1 MPNSNP
7 KDWSVADL
15 VDLEYFLA
23 ADAEADPA
31 SLSHRDRELYRAH
44 LAEETP
50 PSRRALLRRW
60 LELRRDSARAE
71 QAAPLPGDVVAALLR
86 PFTLLLLAVGGLG
99 GAALAWGVLSYAGT
113 RPINLFAALALL
125 VAVPFFFALLSAGLP
140 ALRLALRGNPAGVFG
155 GWLTGALL
163 TRLSRRA
170 YALLGERDSG
180 RTPSA
185 LAQSWGVLR
194 GRGGLYAGIMGWLA
208 FALMQVAALG
218 FSLGVLLTVMVRGW
232 FADLAFSWQTTTQ
245 LSAEGLHALVSVLAR
260 PWATLA
266 EPPFSHPTLE
276 QVAGSRVF
284 LKEGL
289 QHLASGD
296 LQSWWYFLLWAI
308 LCYTVLPRLLLLGTA
323 FFGIRRAL
331 SRLSFPDARC
341 EALMRRMQHPQVRI
355 GRDGEVGEDEAAASL
370 VLPAEMQAGMTR
382 LRALVPT
389 ELLARP
395 VADGATAEIAKEFGA
410 AVETLAPVALDEN
423 TDTEVLRGLG
433 ADSASSAV
441 LLVLEGWQPCITA
454 TLEYLKT
461 LRRALGR
468 ERLLVVGLIGRE
480 TPGRWG
486 TPTPDH
492 EFDIWRQRLAALG
505 DPCLLVHNWGRS
517 TDE

>member
-1 MPNSNP
+1 MPNVKT
-7 KDWSVADL
+7 KDWAVADL

-23 ADAEADPA
+23 ADEDADPSA
-31 SLSHRDRELYRAH
+31 LIQRDRELFRAH
-44 LAEETP
+44 LAGEP
-50 PSRRALLRRW
+50 PSSRRQLLRRW
-60 LELRRDSARAE
+60 LDLRRDGARAE

-86 PFTLLLLAVGGLG
+86 PFTLLLLVLGGLG

-125 VAVPFFFALLSAGLP
+125 VAVPFFFALLSAALP
-140 ALRLALRGNPAGVFG
+140 ALRLALRGHPAGLFG

-163 TRLSRRA
+163 TRFSRRA
-170 YALLGERDSG
+170 YALLGERDAG
-180 RTPSA
+180 RTSSA
-185 LAQSWGVLR
+185 LARSWGVLR

-208 FALMQVAALG
+208 VALLQVAALG
-218 FSLGVLLTVMVRGW
+218 FSLGVLLTVLVRGW

-245 LSAEGLHALVSVLAR
+245 LSAEGLHAFVAALAR
-260 PWATLA
+260 PWAAFA

-308 LCYTVLPRLLLLGTA
+308 LVYTVLPRLLLLGGA
-323 FFGIRRAL
+323 FLGLRRAL
-331 SRLSFPDARC
+331 ARLSFPDARC
-341 EALMRRMQHPQVRI
+341 EALLRRMQHPQLHI
-355 GRDGEVGEDEAAASL
+355 GRDGEGREEEDAASL
-370 VLPAEMQAGMTR
+370 VLPAEMQRGMNR
-382 LRALVPT
+382 LQALIPR

-395 VADGATAEIAKEFGA
+395 GAAKVQEEIRREFGA
-410 AVETLAPVALDEN
+410 ALENLAPVTLDEN
-423 TDTEVLRGLG
+423 LDAEVLRALTAPPGQ
-433 ADSASSAV
+433 SAV

-461 LRRALGR
+461 LRRALGK
-468 ERLLVVGLIGRE
+468 ERLLVVGLVGRE
-480 TPGRWG
+480 AQERWG
-486 TPTPDH
+486 TPTPEH
-492 EFDIWRQRLAALG
+492 EFGIWRRRLAALG